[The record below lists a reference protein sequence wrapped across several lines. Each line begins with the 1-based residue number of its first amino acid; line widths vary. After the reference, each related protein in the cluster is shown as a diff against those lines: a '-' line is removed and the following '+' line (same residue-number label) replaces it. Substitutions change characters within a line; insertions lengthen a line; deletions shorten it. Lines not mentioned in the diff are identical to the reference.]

1 MTPQQEND
9 MLLHRVNRFAR
20 ISIFAGILIAVLSLI
35 YSVLEVKSSPVYHA
49 LRDSRYDGVR
59 EALSFLTRF
68 AREGAS
74 SGLYLIG
81 IAVLALLI
89 VRIASAGV
97 KYRWLPRLDD
107 AFVKSATTVSTVIV
121 AYALLYA
128 LLACF
133 VFANAA
139 STAVHEW
146 VRYFSAH
153 TSAQLYSAI
162 GATNMAIRWLLG
174 GLTRFFM
181 FVLGAHMIRILLLM
195 PSGSD
200 VEAPRSAEVKA

>member
-1 MTPQQEND
+1 MSTQQEND

-35 YSVLEVKSSPVYHA
+35 YSVLEVRSSPVYHA
-49 LRDSRYDGVR
+49 LAGSRYDGVR
-59 EALSFLTRF
+59 EALAFLTRF
-68 AREGAS
+68 AREGAAS
-74 SGLYLIG
+74 ALYLIG

-89 VRIASAGV
+89 ARIASAGV
-97 KYRWLPRLDD
+97 KYRWVPRLDD
-107 AFVKSATTVSTVIV
+107 AFVKSATTVSTVII

-139 STAVHEW
+139 SSAAREW
-146 VRYFSAH
+146 MTYFRGHSA
-153 TSAQLYSAI
+153 AQLYSAV

-181 FVLGAHMIRILLLM
+181 FVLGAHIIRILLLM

-200 VEAPRSAEVKA
+200 VESPKAAEAKA